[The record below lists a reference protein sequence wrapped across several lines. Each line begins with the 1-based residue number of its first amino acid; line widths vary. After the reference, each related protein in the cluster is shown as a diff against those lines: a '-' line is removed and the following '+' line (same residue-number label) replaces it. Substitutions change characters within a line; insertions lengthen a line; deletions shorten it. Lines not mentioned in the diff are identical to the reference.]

1 MKSRLLNIIYLTAA
15 VLTFSSCEKTD
26 GALYSGEPNKLSFF
40 TPSLSVNMTGG
51 ALSIPIAR
59 TSTSGE
65 LSIPVN
71 LTATGAGY
79 TNVFKLAG
87 PVKFENGEAK
97 SNVIVNYGD
106 FSTIDPSS
114 LSVSAS
120 GTDVK
125 VGLAFPINLTIPD
138 ENVSSSNMKTISVLA
153 SNSLEF
159 ESKGNTELNSVEG
172 WEGAVLN
179 VGIQKAKGAN
189 VYKVVNPFGGGS
201 FAFMIKADGK
211 TVVFPNG
218 QVIYKHST
226 YGDVTL
232 NNVTGTVSGNTVTL
246 NVGGYIVSAGS
257 FGGGVEIIK
266 LPL

>member
-1 MKSRLLNIIYLTAA
+1 MKSRLLNIIYVAAA

-51 ALSIPIAR
+51 SISVPIAR
-59 TSTSGE
+59 TSSSGE
-65 LSIPVN
+65 LSVPLN
-71 LTATGAGY
+71 LTSTGAGY

-87 PVKFENGEAK
+87 PVKFENGQAK
-97 SNVIVNYGD
+97 SNVVVNYGD

-114 LSVSAS
+114 LSVVAS
-120 GTDVK
+120 GTDVN
-125 VGLAFPINLTIPD
+125 VGLAFPITVNIPA
-138 ENVSSSNMKTISVLA
+138 ENASPSDMKSINVLA
-153 SNSLEF
+153 SNALEF
-159 ESKGNTELNSVEG
+159 ESKGTTELNSVEG
-172 WEGAVLN
+172 WAEEVLTVN
-179 VGIQKAKGAN
+179 IQKAKGAN
-189 VYKVVNPFGGGS
+189 VYKIVNPFGGGS

-226 YGDVTL
+226 YGDVTM
-232 NNVTGTVSGNTVTL
+232 NNVTGTVTDNIVTL
-246 NVGGYIVSAGS
+246 NVAGYIVSAGS
-257 FGGGVEIIK
+257 FGSGKEIIK